1 MLPSHKYSGLFWKI
15 LQTFF
20 LNPLRVFFRPSHV
33 FAAVVVVIVVADF
46 FSFYRVLKS
55 YGTTEVYKW
64 QRYLFLKFSEG
75 CEPI

>member
-1 MLPSHKYSGLFWKI
+1 M
-15 LQTFF
+15 
-20 LNPLRVFFRPSHV
+20 RVFFRPIHV